1 MDLNDAEIVT
11 SEPKRILSGKRAG
24 ETKLAVDAET
34 VDESQ
39 KLKGLVDPQVW
50 KDLAQKL
57 FDNMLTLP
65 WRKSEPLI
73 DLTEALNL
81 LRQSAQATQQS
92 IATTTKRIYQVR
104 KRRANSAKDVL

>member
-1 MDLNDAEIVT
+1 MDLNDAEIAT
-11 SEPKRILSGKRAG
+11 YGPKRTRSGRPAG

-65 WRKSEPLI
+65 WKRSEPLI
-73 DLTEALNL
+73 DLTEVLNSFK
-81 LRQSAQATQQS
+81 QSAQATQQS
-92 IATTTKRIYQVR
+92 IATTTKRIYRVR